1 MTKGKGVGV
10 GVVGN
15 REEEDVEVGVVG
27 QNQRKGGSRV
37 TYGGEVRIGDRNWGR
52 T

>member
-1 MTKGKGVGV
+1 MGQCRGKYVSGKMRKGKGVRV

-27 QNQRKGGSRV
+27 QN
-37 TYGGEVRIGDRNWGR
+37 
-52 T
+52 